1 MTTIVQGSEGPAPSA
16 RFCGTEAD
24 LRALCSDLEQ
34 RRRFRVEQLRQLD
47 APLHPRVFDGPGG
60 ARTAVTV
67 DLVAAATV
75 ALSEVEEALARIADT
90 SYGLCEA
97 CGAAIALP
105 RLRELPMVR
114 WCASC
119 PPADEAESR
128 RRVKQTPELDLVD
141 EWGRESFP
149 ASDPPANW

>member
-1 MTTIVQGSEGPAPSA
+1 MTTIVRRAEDPTPSA

-34 RRRFRVEQLRQLD
+34 RRWFRVEQLRQLNT
-47 APLHPRVFDGPGG
+47 PLRPRALSKPGE
-60 ARTAVTV
+60 ARTAVTI
-67 DLVAAATV
+67 DLIAAATV
-75 ALSEVEEALARIADT
+75 ALSEVEEASARIEDA

-97 CGAAIALP
+97 CGTAIALP
-105 RLRELPMVR
+105 RLQELPMIR

-119 PPADEAESR
+119 PPAHKAEDQH
-128 RRVKQTPELDLVD
+128 RVKQTFELDLVD